1 MANFR
6 KFIKIKAWL
15 NAFLHENEL
24 IKTNQTCW
32 TYKTLYG
39 GYYFSWNRKTWRR
52 EVHFFL
58 LYYDCDF
65 GGNLWGQ
72 LLIRQVHGYVRYML
86 DNATDRHRWHTQRE
100 REMCISLCITILGSK
115 NSPSCQIST
124 ISSWSI
130 WNSQSPA
137 NPKPNFSPNRT
148 ALEGRK
154 TSLYVTHNV
163 YWRMWNLWL
172 LLGVQSF
179 CCLVVHAKEIVVH
192 SNLGIAVSFL
202 SAMFHWKRC
211 QFLAF
216 SHNSCPRLHSP
227 VTNPFQNPNPLFH
240 TPTMK
245 LTARIL
251 PVPVTCW
258 QIGNETQLQ
267 IGPKAPG

>member
-1 MANFR
+1 
-6 KFIKIKAWL
+6 
-15 NAFLHENEL
+15 
-24 IKTNQTCW
+24 
-32 TYKTLYG
+32 
-39 GYYFSWNRKTWRR
+39 
-52 EVHFFL
+52 
-58 LYYDCDF
+58 
-65 GGNLWGQ
+65 
-72 LLIRQVHGYVRYML
+72 ML

-115 NSPSCQIST
+115 NCPSCQIST

-202 SAMFHWKRC
+202 SAMFHGNTASFWLSLTT
-211 QFLAF
+211 LALDCTPL
-216 SHNSCPRLHSP
+216 SLIHSR
-227 VTNPFQNPNPLFH
+227 
-240 TPTMK
+240 TPTPCSTHPPWSW
-245 LTARIL
+245 LRGSFQC
-251 PVPVTCW
+251 P
-258 QIGNETQLQ
+258 
-267 IGPKAPG
+267 